1 MNAIECME
9 RQVNASEGSEYKRVQ
24 VNAGKSK
31 YMCVNARDIRCF
43 DL

>member
-9 RQVNASEGSEYKRVQ
+9 RQVNASEGSEYKWVQ
-24 VNAGKSK
+24 VNASKSK
-31 YMCVNARDIRCF
+31 YMRLNPRDFRCF